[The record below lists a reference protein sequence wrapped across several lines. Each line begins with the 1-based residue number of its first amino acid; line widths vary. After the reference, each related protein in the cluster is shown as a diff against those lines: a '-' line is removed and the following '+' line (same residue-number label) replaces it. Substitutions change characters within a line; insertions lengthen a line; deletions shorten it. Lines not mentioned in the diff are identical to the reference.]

1 VRRLPFVFLFGLTLA
16 SACGSSSLGPVGGHS
31 GSPGVGGA
39 GGNARG
45 SGGAGGDLQGLGG
58 AQGGAGGTAV
68 TGGGGRSDAGSAAG
82 CQPSTSDD
90 GVITWNE
97 NGAAQCG
104 FVVAGNGTINS
115 AQTFLSMSG
124 TTATGKTISITVSN
138 ASGLAGVYSC
148 KNDASINDLY
158 VNLTYSGAALENCT
172 ITVDSGGASKG
183 APATGSFSATL
194 TAADGGAIDL
204 TNGTFDTLV
213 FVPPP

>member
-1 VRRLPFVFLFGLTLA
+1 MRLTLAFVFGATLA
-16 SACGSSSLGPVGGHS
+16 SACGSSSLGPVGGHA

-39 GGNARG
+39 GGSSRG
-45 SGGAGGDLQGLGG
+45 LGGAGGDWQGLGG
-58 AQGGAGGTAV
+58 AQGGAGGMSI
-68 TGGGGRSDAGSAAG
+68 TGGGGRSDAGAAAG

-115 AQTFLSMSG
+115 AQTFLWMSG
-124 TTATGKTISITVSN
+124 TTATGKTISITVSE
-138 ASGLAGVYSC
+138 ASGLGGVYSC

-158 VNLTYSGAALENCT
+158 VNLTYSGAALQDCT
-172 ITVDSGGASKG
+172 ITIDSGGASRG

-194 TAADGGAIDL
+194 TGADGGAIDL
-204 TNGTFDTLV
+204 TNGAFDTLV